1 MQKEN
6 KLTSLDWNV
15 ICFSLAPEVKH
26 MHLKSLLQNDLKSSN
41 VLLKFR
47 NNAWK
52 PKLADMKKATL
63 KSNPETCKLSNTQ
76 RSGYNKIYS
85 YLAYESRNVYGSKT
99 TFSSGIFSLGYMF
112 KHLYPSS
119 PIFQMLTSKMPVH
132 DENKRMTI
140 LYAIMLSRAE

>member
-1 MQKEN
+1 
-6 KLTSLDWNV
+6 
-15 ICFSLAPEVKH
+15 
-26 MHLKSLLQNDLKSSN
+26 
-41 VLLKFR
+41 
-47 NNAWK
+47 
-52 PKLADMKKATL
+52 MKKATL
-63 KSNPETCKLSNTQ
+63 KSNPEACKLSNTQ
-76 RSGYNKIYS
+76 RSGYNKIYL